1 MGEFDGRAALVTGG
15 AMGIGGGIVEAFAAA
30 GAAVSVADVDA
41 AAAAALVERLTAEG
55 RRAIAVAGD
64 VSSAADAQ
72 RMVQETAAA
81 LGGLDVLVN
90 NAGIQPT
97 ASYMTAE
104 AMDEATWDRIIDVN
118 LKGQFLMAKY
128 AIPQLRARGGGVIIN
143 VASVQGLQSQPLVPA
158 YAASKGGSLSLTR
171 NLALDYAAENIRVL
185 AINPGTID
193 TPLARGAARA
203 FGDEDE
209 LLQTWGA
216 AHPLGRVGMPADIGA
231 VAVFLASG
239 GASFMTG
246 EWVNVDGGYMA
257 LGAWAVGTQAD

>member
-1 MGEFDGRAALVTGG
+1 MGEHDGRVALVTGG
-15 AMGIGGGIVEAFAAA
+15 AVGIGGGIGEAFAAA
-30 GAAVSVADVDA
+30 GAAVSVADVDEA
-41 AAAAALVERLTAEG
+41 AARDLVDRLRGAG
-55 RRAIAVAGD
+55 QRAIAVIGD
-64 VSSAADAQ
+64 VSSIADAE
-72 RMVQETAAA
+72 RMIQETVNE

-104 AMDEATWDRIIDVN
+104 EMDEATWDRIIAVN
-118 LKGQFLMAKY
+118 LKGQFLMSKF
-128 AIPQLRARGGGVIIN
+128 AIPHLRRRGGGTIIN
-143 VASVQGLQSQPLVPA
+143 IASVQGLQSQPQVPA

-171 NLALDYAAENIRVL
+171 NMALDFAADNIRVL

-209 LLQTWGA
+209 MLNLWGST
-216 AHPLGRVGMPADIGA
+216 HPLGRIGKPADIGA
-231 VAVFLASG
+231 VAVFLASE

-246 EWVNVDGGYMA
+246 ESVNVDGGYMA
-257 LGAWAVGTQAD
+257 LGAWAAGTD